1 MKTHISTQLMQI
13 ALSWLIGLA
22 SGFLYDAFKVLRR
35 ESGAK
40 ALSAFLDALFCLIV
54 CFALFTAGM
63 SAGEG
68 RVGLTIPV
76 FALTGFACY
85 MCLLSDTVFSTLRRV
100 FRKLKA
106 CIGKVVSP
114 IGKIIRALKKRL
126 RSTFSKSA
134 KWLKTESA
142 AGKCRIRKRKAG
154 GKADGAEK
162 NKHDSGYCDYGD
174 DSLWHIQSDKHS

>member
-1 MKTHISTQLMQI
+1 MKTNISTQLMQI

-35 ESGAK
+35 ESSAK

-85 MCLLSDTVFSTLRRV
+85 MCFLSDTVFSTLRRV

-106 CIGKVVSP
+106 CIGKVISP
-114 IGKIIRALKKRL
+114 IGKIIRALKKKL
-126 RSTFSKSA
+126 KSGFSKTA
-134 KWLKTESA
+134 DWVENRRA
-142 AGKCRIRKRKAG
+142 VGKPRIRKQKAG
-154 GKADGAEK
+154 GKSDGAEK